1 MIMVEYKA
9 KVQNSQ
15 NITKIATTTTK
26 LIIQCQVFPKFLHHK
41 HITLDNYIEILS
53 KRDQTRYMEPCHQA
67 IMVEEEEE
75 VVVVMVVMMMEE
87 KEEEEEEEEEQT

>member
-15 NITKIATTTTK
+15 NITKIATTATK

-41 HITLDNYIEILS
+41 HITLDKYIEILS
-53 KRDQTRYMEPCHQA
+53 KRDQTRYIEPCHWA

-75 VVVVMVVMMMEE
+75 VVVVMVVMMKEE